1 MDDSR
6 NFNECLNECFDELFE
21 RWSSCV
27 GPARLHLLQP
37 LRGELGQPATLDD
50 DRIRWAME
58 PLSWIIDRAAVAG
71 IPADRWGTTRAFTAT
86 GNARFGWNPE
96 PLTPEGER
104 GFSEI
109 DALHL
114 LARDIGAIE
123 RAGSRDTVTWSGRV
137 WLGHPARLWRAAAR
151 TLTTRGGFFA
161 SQCELVLASLLQ
173 QRLLSEMDAGVR
185 LCSALI
191 EAVGG
196 EDYLNRVDETGEPR
210 GEVVSELIAV
220 GMQMTRTL
228 GNGLR
233 MFDQNLHREE
243 LRPWLDQGGR
253 ALAVEALRAS
263 VELGEFASQM
273 GAPLEGAWN

>member
-6 NFNECLNECFDELFE
+6 NLDECFDKRFE

-37 LRGELGQPATLDD
+37 LRSELREPATIDD
-50 DRIRWAME
+50 DRTRWAME
-58 PLSWIIDRAAVAG
+58 PLSWVIDRAAVSG
-71 IPADRWGTTRAFTAT
+71 IPADRWGTTSEFTAL

-123 RAGSRDTVTWSGRV
+123 RAGARDIVTWSGRV
-137 WLGHPARLWRAAAR
+137 WLTHPARLWCAASR

-161 SQCELVLASLLQ
+161 AQCELVLASLLQ
-173 QRLLSEMDAGVR
+173 QRRLSEMDAGVR

-191 EAVGG
+191 EAAGG
-196 EDYLNRVDETGEPR
+196 EEYLDRVDETGEPR

-228 GNGLR
+228 GNALR
-233 MFDQNLHREE
+233 MFDENSHQDE
-243 LRPWLDQGGR
+243 LRPWLNAGGR
-253 ALAVEALRAS
+253 AMVVESLRAS
-263 VELGEFASQM
+263 IELGEFAPQM